1 MKGSQQWL
9 DEMLR
14 WSDGAREVPVVVEDG
29 KLVSIGWG
37 GMA

>member
-1 MKGSQQWL
+1 MQSNKQLL

-14 WSDGAREVPVVVEDG
+14 WSNGAREVPVVVEDG
-29 KLVSIGWG
+29 KVLSIGWG